1 MVQARPAF
9 ISNIKGIAEMI
20 VVSPDGT
27 RYAVGVHRRVDIYN
41 IETAGIEY
49 SIDMKVRELR
59 LCRHNQVT
67 NSGVEHSVFTSGQ
80 ILGKLIV

>member
-1 MVQARPAF
+1 
-9 ISNIKGIAEMI
+9 MI

-49 SIDMKVRELR
+49 SIDMKVSVRVHADTTKLQIPGWNSQFPLR
-59 LCRHNQVT
+59 AKYLEN
-67 NSGVEHSVFTSGQ
+67 
-80 ILGKLIV
+80 

>member
-1 MVQARPAF
+1 
-9 ISNIKGIAEMI
+9 MI

-59 LCRHNQVT
+59 PCRRDGT
-67 NSGVEHSVFTSGQ
+67 KLQ
-80 ILGKLIV
+80 ILGWNIQFSLRAKYLEN

>member
-1 MVQARPAF
+1 
-9 ISNIKGIAEMI
+9 MI

-49 SIDMKVRELR
+49 SIDMKVRSCVHADSTKLQIPGWNSQFPLR
-59 LCRHNQVT
+59 AKYLEN
-67 NSGVEHSVFTSGQ
+67 
-80 ILGKLIV
+80 

>member
-1 MVQARPAF
+1 
-9 ISNIKGIAEMI
+9 MI

-59 LCRHNQVT
+59 PCADTTKL
-67 NSGVEHSVFTSGQ
+67 Q
-80 ILGKLIV
+80 IPGWSS

>member
-1 MVQARPAF
+1 
-9 ISNIKGIAEMI
+9 MI

-59 LCRHNQVT
+59 PCRQRT
-67 NSGVEHSVFTSGQ
+67 KLQ
-80 ILGKLIV
+80 IPGWNIQFPLRAKYLEN

>member
-1 MVQARPAF
+1 
-9 ISNIKGIAEMI
+9 MI

-59 LCRHNQVT
+59 PCRIADRT
-67 NSGVEHSVFTSGQ
+67 KLQ
-80 ILGKLIV
+80 IPGWNIQFPLRAKYLEN